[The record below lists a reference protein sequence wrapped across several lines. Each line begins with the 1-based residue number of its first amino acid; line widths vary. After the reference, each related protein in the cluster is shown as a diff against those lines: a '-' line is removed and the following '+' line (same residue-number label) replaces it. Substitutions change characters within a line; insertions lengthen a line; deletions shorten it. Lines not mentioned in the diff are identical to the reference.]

1 VFAVVQEREFS
12 PEGMIQMR
20 AVCRLMAIAN
30 PLMKRGLDLRAVYVH
45 GQGYEI
51 RARATGRAPAE
62 GQDEEQ
68 DVNAVIDAFIR
79 DPANQRSVFGQQAAT
94 EQERA
99 LGTDGEV
106 FVALFTRPRSGWVQ
120 ARTVAADEITEVIC
134 NPDDKSEPWFY
145 RRVWQRHTYGS
156 NGVATPERQ
165 EMLYPDVDYRPKVR
179 PSTFAGIRVD
189 WHAPVVHT
197 AVNRPLGWLRGIPD
211 AYAAI
216 NWARA
221 YTQFLEQWATLM
233 KSLAR
238 FAWKLTAEGRNRTQA
253 RAAIAATAITPLG
266 ATLEAIP
273 KTGATIDAESG
284 RPLGMMVAAALG
296 VPVTML
302 LADPGQTGARATAE
316 TLDWPTELIM
326 KDRREIVGSA
336 RLRICRYV
344 ITESVR
350 APKGRLKGTITRDE
364 HTDREVVTLTGDTDD
379 TIEIIWPDLDDVE
392 AKEII
397 DGVVAANATGVLP
410 PELVLR
416 HLLTALG
423 VRDVE
428 SIVEEMEDDD
438 GNFQWPQT
446 AQSVGQQ
453 AAGLAATGGDP
464 AAAGTGLMGPD
475 GEPADPPTAG
485 APGVPGQTGT
495 ALIPTDGPLA
505 RMADADFGLF
515 GGGNTPNPAAATVAA
530 GEQPDNG
537 FDADFY
543 AVSTGDTQETNVPD
557 DEPARR
563 AAPTTEAA
571 GRQAD
576 ADYGLGPSHRE
587 HRGRVPIKPEP
598 AGEQPAGEYD
608 PEFFT
613 I

>member
-1 VFAVVQEREFS
+1 MTTPTKRRRRGTPGPAPASTATVEAELRRELTVTTNNLELLADRLNRAAGGELAEAGVADLERQVTGDPGWRVFAVVQEREFS

-253 RAAIAATAITPLG
+253 RAAIAA
-266 ATLEAIP
+266 
-273 KTGATIDAESG
+273 
-284 RPLGMMVAAALG
+284 
-296 VPVTML
+296 
-302 LADPGQTGARATAE
+302 
-316 TLDWPTELIM
+316 
-326 KDRREIVGSA
+326 
-336 RLRICRYV
+336 
-344 ITESVR
+344 
-350 APKGRLKGTITRDE
+350 
-364 HTDREVVTLTGDTDD
+364 
-379 TIEIIWPDLDDVE
+379 
-392 AKEII
+392 
-397 DGVVAANATGVLP
+397 
-410 PELVLR
+410 
-416 HLLTALG
+416 
-423 VRDVE
+423 
-428 SIVEEMEDDD
+428 
-438 GNFQWPQT
+438 
-446 AQSVGQQ
+446 
-453 AAGLAATGGDP
+453 
-464 AAAGTGLMGPD
+464 
-475 GEPADPPTAG
+475 
-485 APGVPGQTGT
+485 
-495 ALIPTDGPLA
+495 
-505 RMADADFGLF
+505 
-515 GGGNTPNPAAATVAA
+515 
-530 GEQPDNG
+530 
-537 FDADFY
+537 
-543 AVSTGDTQETNVPD
+543 
-557 DEPARR
+557 
-563 AAPTTEAA
+563 
-571 GRQAD
+571 
-576 ADYGLGPSHRE
+576 
-587 HRGRVPIKPEP
+587 
-598 AGEQPAGEYD
+598 
-608 PEFFT
+608 
-613 I
+613 